1 MRSLIT
7 QELKGWPRFKPWTPW
22 IMTDQYKTRKRISIR
37 DPILQPK
44 NPKLKQK
51 EKRSITTNILY
62 QIPPKQFIHHDTHY
76 ITNHFIKYLDNLFH
90 GLYMFLGDNP
100 FFSHQILLSLY
111 QFFSEFILT
120 FDLFLFF
127 RNSRLLSTVVLL
139 IKDSIVADQ

>member
-1 MRSLIT
+1 MLLEELMRSLIT

-44 NPKLKQK
+44 TLSQNRRKKDPFLTTT
-51 EKRSITTNILY
+51 SILC

-90 GLYMFLGDNP
+90 GLYMFSGDNP
-100 FFSHQILLSLY
+100 FLSHQILLSLY

-120 FDLFLFF
+120 FDLFYSLDIHGYC
-127 RNSRLLSTVVLL
+127 LLQFS
-139 IKDSIVADQ
+139 